1 MAAPVQAE
9 SRPSPVQH
17 APAQPPRPHATIADP
32 AFMTQKTFRSLNLHP
47 ATQQAR
53 GVRCVCLRAVT

>member
-1 MAAPVQAE
+1 M
-9 SRPSPVQH
+9 QH